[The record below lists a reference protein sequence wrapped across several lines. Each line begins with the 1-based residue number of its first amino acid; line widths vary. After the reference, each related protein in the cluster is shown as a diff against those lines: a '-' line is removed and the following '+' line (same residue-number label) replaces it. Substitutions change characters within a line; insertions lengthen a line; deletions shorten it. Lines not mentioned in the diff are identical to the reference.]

1 MEAGAPATLNIFEQ
15 RGVAGWKWSFG
26 DERGRFEADVEFDVA
41 APDGQL
47 LIERVNPSAARSTG
61 PDLRA
66 ELVRCLRAVIG
77 EQEADAIATSPAPF
91 LHVSG
96 TRASHL
102 ALTLPYELLFRPADP
117 GRVIRFVAQPFAK
130 VEPVR
135 IGEPDSMLA
144 AFALRAEDGFLPLHR
159 EASAVERAARRANIA
174 YDELFLACA
183 AEDILSAGAGASIL
197 HLTGHGHAGLWRCH
211 WRQRDE
217 VALTSSELI
226 QAFGQRAPQLFVL
239 DFCESSSEAEALR
252 IAEATMTGMV
262 ALHDYSVQT
271 FSPEQ
276 TTPSSSMAIDLAAA
290 LPTAVLALRT
300 SADDTQARR
309 FVEAFYDAFLV
320 DRQPLRQAFARAV
333 AEQGFYDD
341 AGIPVP
347 SLFVSS
353 ALSDFDSR
361 EMSPALRTGVV
372 RAPSNSHR
380 WCLNAFYK
388 AIGALAVSLEK
399 RVLCSA
405 SGNVGDS
412 RDRLVE
418 SLNEAIRLWAAI
430 TGAAQPPE
438 PVVESLG
445 DNNRLVRWKLSDAE
459 TGGGLIGIDLE
470 SLPSEIALVELLAN
484 RRGIGFADLT
494 LIGFATCDIPLT
506 VEALST
512 ARIEPLAE
520 RLRQLFDDRSALGDR
535 SLRWRLASEL
545 IDHLPTEQAATIRRW
560 SDAKWERLQGLG
572 PLAVD
577 LCAARFVLGDESWL
591 FESSAAAFDLLITHL
606 DLDPDEVRETIVAM
620 IEAGVGQRGTD
631 LLTEESPKQLLI
643 DMLTASRAW
652 AACSEEAVAVYGEH
666 LVNRQVTALGV
677 EHDLSSVTTESLT
690 SLGNLCVTVGDQRI
704 VEVIVELERRDG
716 GRAAAARLRSGAD
729 PSIAAEVERRLAA
742 VEPDLWVEWRRLHE
756 AGEAAEAEVLL
767 ATLGEDP
774 EATDHTLRI
783 DLIRLGTSDLEPAEV
798 VERSTDLER
807 RLIEP
812 LRDRAATDTEH
823 ELLLMARQI
832 KARALDQL
840 GESLAA
846 AEVLFDNFN
855 FALAE
860 EADLPRLI
868 AAGSSAA
875 AALADSGDVRRARS
889 TWNVIAG
896 AVEGL
901 HPSERLVVALDAEV
915 NLLVHEG
922 RLLRARVVSE
932 RLLDVIGAWSEP
944 KPTVLFHALRACA
957 TGFDDR
963 PESFALLTLVRA
975 RDPISNGLLPNEEQ
989 LLADAFGHLRRDQV
1003 VRAAAD
1009 LAAVLPLASLGIT
1022 VDEYISA
1029 TGDVFDALSEMDP
1042 LSANEVRLGQE
1053 AVAAL
1058 IARAADGCLMSETIL
1073 SSLEE
1078 NDPGP
1083 FDPVNEPAGPPELQR
1098 LATEHGRLGDIL
1110 GHLVADNFDLSM
1122 PVTVAAFAGS
1132 REARTIW
1139 AGLMIGDFQRD
1150 LSPTVIPA
1158 LLAIGAGE
1166 AATAQASLRPTTDN
1180 ITLLCNA
1187 CVVIES
1193 CCLDPGKAGL
1203 PDPESRVVAFAQSGW
1218 QIGLEQVRAVGGSG
1232 RAVIKA
1238 LSGSIAAPA
1247 ELMVALEAAISTD
1260 RPLRSCF
1267 GVADQEYLTGEV
1279 LDRIDADPTIYIGLA
1294 VATSEAGPVD
1304 AATPVLT
1311 TLAGSPDPEV
1321 SLQAA
1326 HPLLKLLMQQG
1337 DDSRD
1342 RKVEIEAAMDCVQTR
1357 LREIEL
1363 KPEKE
1368 VHYLATVSHAGFRT
1382 GRTKDALSAI
1392 RASLAFPVEAMDL
1405 NYRYSL
1411 HFNHVQILRALDG
1424 PEAGADALLGA
1435 GEELGFHVAC
1445 LIFLRS
1451 KCDPWEE
1458 SSTPFAVALSALAEK
1473 AEVERLTPGMKE
1485 ALIELLRS
1493 IGEAAGWEDV
1503 TRMLHKDLDDG

>member
-15 RGVAGWKWSFG
+15 RGVAGWKWSFS

-41 APDGQL
+41 APDSQL
-47 LIERVNPSAARSTG
+47 LIERINPSAARSTG

-66 ELVRCLRAVIG
+66 ELIRCLRAAIG
-77 EQEADAIATSPAPF
+77 EQEADAITTSPAPF

-102 ALTLPYELLFRPADP
+102 ALTLPYELLFRPNDP
-117 GRVIRFVAQPFAK
+117 GRVIRIVGQPFAK

-144 AFALRAEDGFLPLHR
+144 AFTLRSEDGFLPLHR
-159 EASAVERAARRANIA
+159 EASVVERAARRANIA

-183 AEDILSAGAGASIL
+183 AEDILSVGERASIL

-226 QAFGQRAPQLFVL
+226 QAFGQQAPQLFVL

-252 IAEATMTGMV
+252 IAEATMTGML
-262 ALHDYSVQT
+262 ALHDYSVQA
-271 FSPEQ
+271 FSLEH
-276 TTPSSSMAIDLAAA
+276 TAPSSSMAIDLAAA

-347 SLFVSS
+347 SLFLSS

-361 EMSPALRTGVV
+361 ETSPAPRTGVV
-372 RAPSNSHR
+372 RASSNSHR

-388 AIGALAVSLEK
+388 AIGTLGVSLEK
-399 RVLCSA
+399 RVLCSV

-418 SLNEAIRLWAAI
+418 SLDEAIRLWAAI

-438 PVVESLG
+438 PVVKSLG
-445 DNNRLVRWKLSDAE
+445 DYNFLVRWKLSDAE
-459 TGGGLIGIDLE
+459 AGGGLIGIDLE
-470 SLPSEIALVELLAN
+470 SMPSEIALVELLAN

-494 LIGFATCDIPLT
+494 LIGFATCDVPLT

-520 RLRQLFDDRSALGDR
+520 RLRQLFDRSALGDR

-591 FESSAAAFDLLITHL
+591 FESSAAAFDLLIARL
-606 DLDPDEVRETIVAM
+606 DLDPDEVWETIVAM

-666 LVNRQVTALGV
+666 LVNRQVSAMGAG
-677 EHDLSSVTTESLT
+677 HDLSGVTTERLA
-690 SLGNLCVTVGDQRI
+690 SLGNLCVAVGDQRI
-704 VEVIVELERRDG
+704 VEVMVELERRDG
-716 GRAAAARLRSGAD
+716 GRAAAAQLRSGAD
-729 PSIAAEVERRLAA
+729 ASITAEVEHRLAA
-742 VEPDLWVEWRRLHE
+742 VEPDPWVEWRRLHE
-756 AGEAAEAEVLL
+756 AGEAGEAEVRL

-774 EATDHTLRI
+774 EATDHPLRI
-783 DLIRLGTSDLEPAEV
+783 DLIRLGTSDLDPAEV

-812 LRDRAATDTEH
+812 LHDRAATDTEH

-832 KARALDQL
+832 KARALDQV
-840 GESLAA
+840 GESQAA

-860 EADLPRLI
+860 DADLPRLI

-875 AALADSGDVRRARS
+875 AALVDSGDVRRARS
-889 TWNVIAG
+889 TWDVIAR

-901 HPSERLVVALDAEV
+901 HPSEGLVVALDAEV
-915 NLLVHEG
+915 SLLVHEG

-944 KPTVLFHALRACA
+944 KPTVLLHALRVCA
-957 TGFDDR
+957 MGFNDR
-963 PESFALLTLVRA
+963 PESFALLALIRA

-989 LLADAFGHLRRDQV
+989 LLADAFGHLTRDQV
-1003 VRAAAD
+1003 LRAAAD
-1009 LAAVLPLASLGIT
+1009 LAAALPLAALGIT

-1042 LSANEVRLGQE
+1042 LSANEVRLGPK

-1058 IARAADGCLMSETIL
+1058 AARAADGCLMSETIL
-1073 SSLEE
+1073 NSLKES
-1078 NDPGP
+1078 DPGP

-1098 LATEHGRLGDIL
+1098 LASEHGRLGDIL
-1110 GHLVADNFDLSM
+1110 GHLVADNFDLST
-1122 PVTVAAFAGS
+1122 PVTIAAFAGT

-1150 LSPTVIPA
+1150 LSPTVTPA

-1187 CVVIES
+1187 CTVIES

-1203 PDPESRVVAFAQSGW
+1203 PDPESRVVSFARNGW
-1218 QIGLEQVRAVGGSG
+1218 QIGLEQIRAVGGSS

-1247 ELMVALEAAISTD
+1247 ELMAALEAAISTD
-1260 RPLRSCF
+1260 RSLRSCF
-1267 GVADQEYLTGEV
+1267 GVADQESLTGEV
-1279 LDRIDADPTIYIGLA
+1279 LDRIEGDPTIYLGLA
-1294 VATSEAGPVD
+1294 LATSEAGLVN

-1311 TLAGSPDPEV
+1311 ALAGSPDPEV

-1326 HPLLKLLMQQG
+1326 HALLKLRIQQS
-1337 DDSRD
+1337 DDGRD
-1342 RKVEIEAAMDCVQTR
+1342 RKVEIEAAMDCLQTR

-1363 KPEKE
+1363 KPDKE

-1392 RASLAFPVEAMDL
+1392 RASLAFPVETMDL

-1445 LIFLRS
+1445 LIFLHS

-1458 SSTPFAVALSALAEK
+1458 SSMPFAVALSALAEK
-1473 AEVERLTPGMKE
+1473 AEVEQLTPEMKE
-1485 ALIELLRS
+1485 ALIELSRS
-1493 IGEAAGWEDV
+1493 ISEAAGWEDV
-1503 TRMLHKDLDDG
+1503 TRMLHKELDDG